1 MEAVSYYRG
10 LVYYFKKCLIN
21 DEEGLAK
28 IQNMDLVN
36 PHPMEYV
43 HLFIIFMMSLSDG
56 LMGWD

>member
-36 PHPMEYV
+36 PHPME
-43 HLFIIFMMSLSDG
+43 IRSSLHYIYDEFVR
-56 LMGWD
+56 

>member
-28 IQNMDLVN
+28 IQTW
-36 PHPMEYV
+36 
-43 HLFIIFMMSLSDG
+43 I
-56 LMGWD
+56 